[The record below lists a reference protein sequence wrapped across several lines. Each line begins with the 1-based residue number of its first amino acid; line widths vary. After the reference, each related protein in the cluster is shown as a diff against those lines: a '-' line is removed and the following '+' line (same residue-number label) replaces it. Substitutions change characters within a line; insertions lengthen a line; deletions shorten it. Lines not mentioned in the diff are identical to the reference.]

1 MVHHLHF
8 PTNTA
13 LKRERIYI
21 RHHMTEWQDS
31 WPFHTHDGY
40 EVYLFHQGNVNVI
53 VGNEIYQMQ
62 PGDMLLFSGEVLHR
76 PNPAQD
82 VPYVRSYINFMAD
95 YIQEMAGENLH
106 TKLIGLFSQPNG
118 LLIRW
123 DDKGL
128 SDIDAH
134 FAALIQEREKEAIGN
149 EFMLQSL
156 MVQLLL
162 KIYRRSKEMYALLTA
177 PTQSQ
182 KETNVRR
189 ILQYLNQYYKN
200 AISLEGLSKEM
211 HLNKYYMC
219 HSFKEVTGLSI
230 NNFITRRRIEEAKKL
245 LRLSDEPVGNM
256 SEHLGFTNPVHF
268 SRMFKQ
274 HAGVSPQVYRKMHRQ

>member
-1 MVHHLHF
+1 MAHYLHF
-8 PTNTA
+8 LTNTA

-21 RHHMTEWQDS
+21 RHQVTEWQES
-31 WPFHTHDGY
+31 WPLHAHDGY
-40 EVYLFHQGNVNVI
+40 EVYLFHQGNVNII
-53 VGNEIYQMQ
+53 VGNELYQMK
-62 PGDMLLFSGEVLHR
+62 PGDMLLFSGDVLHQ
-76 PNPAQD
+76 PNPMKD
-82 VPYVRSYINFMAD
+82 VPYIRSYINFTGD
-95 YIQEMAGENLH
+95 YIQEMAGEDLY
-106 TKLIGLFSQPNG
+106 TKLISLFNHPNG

-123 DDKGL
+123 NEEGL
-128 SDIDAH
+128 SDMDHH
-134 FAALIQEREKEAIGN
+134 FSTLLYEREKEAIGN

-162 KIYRRSKEMYALLTA
+162 KIYRKSKEMYAHLTA

-189 ILQYLNQYYKN
+189 MLQYLNQHYKSQ
-200 AISLEGLSKEM
+200 ITLESLSKEI

-219 HSFKEVTGLSI
+219 HSFKEVTGVSI
-230 NNFITRRRIEEAKKL
+230 NNFITRKRIDDAKKL
-245 LRLSDEPVGNM
+245 LKLSDEPVGFM

-274 HAGVSPQVYRKMHRQ
+274 YAGVSPQAYRKLHQN